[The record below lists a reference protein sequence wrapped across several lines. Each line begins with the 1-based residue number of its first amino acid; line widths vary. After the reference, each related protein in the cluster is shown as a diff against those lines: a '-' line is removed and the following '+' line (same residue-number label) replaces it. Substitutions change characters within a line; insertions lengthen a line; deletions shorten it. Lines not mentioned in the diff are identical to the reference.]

1 MVLAPSPPTA
11 GTRPPAIHRRRDRD
25 GKRSLPPVDPA
36 RVMVTVLIPAH
47 NEGNQITE
55 TVASLKSQ
63 ERRPDRVIVIADNCT
78 DATAGLAQLCGAQV
92 IATRGNRHKKAGALN
107 QVLQRLLPLLGIEDA
122 VLVMDADSALDRG
135 FIKHAVEYLATGRY
149 AAVGGT
155 FTGKPGGGAVGAF
168 QRNEYARYARD
179 VRRLSGK
186 ALVLT
191 GTATLFRA
199 LTFKEVVAARAAG
212 RLPAGDHVYDI
223 RVLTEDNELTLAIL
237 HLNLRILC
245 PRECTLTTEVM
256 PTWGDLARQRL
267 RWKRG
272 ALENLTDYGWTSVTR
287 AYWGRQLLSLIG
299 IIVTFTY
306 LATVAYSLV
315 WLGGIRLSPLWT
327 AITAIFIVERVVTV
341 RSRGAAQMAI
351 ASVLIVEM
359 IFDVF
364 LQIVQAKAFWDA
376 AWRKERKW

>member
-1 MVLAPSPPTA
+1 MVLAPSPPSTGA
-11 GTRPPAIHRRRDRD
+11 RSPAIRRRRDHD
-25 GKRSLPPVDPA
+25 GKRSLPPVDVA
-36 RVMVTVLIPAH
+36 RVRVTVLIPAH
-47 NEGNQITE
+47 NEGDQITE
-55 TVASLKSQ
+55 TIASLKSQ
-63 ERRPDRVIVIADNCT
+63 ERRPDRVIVITDNCT
-78 DATAGLAQLCGAQV
+78 DATAALARLCGAEV

-107 QVLQRLLPLLGIEDA
+107 QILQRLLPMLRLEDA
-122 VLVMDADSALDRG
+122 ILVMDADSVLDRG
-135 FIKHAVEYLATGRY
+135 FIRNGVNYLATGRY

-155 FTGKPGGGAVGAF
+155 FTGKPGGGVVGTF

-199 LTFKEVVAARAAG
+199 LTLQEVVAARGSG
-212 RLPAGDHVYDI
+212 RLPGGDHVYDV

-237 HLNLRILC
+237 HLDLRILC

-256 PTWGDLARQRL
+256 ATWGDLSRQRL

-272 ALENLTDYGWTSVTR
+272 ALENLMDYGWTPVTR

-299 IIVTFTY
+299 IIVTLTY
-306 LATVAYSLV
+306 LVTIMYSLV

-327 AITAIFIVERVVTV
+327 TVTVIFIIERVVTV
-341 RSRGAAQMAI
+341 RSRGRAQMAI
-351 ASVLIVEM
+351 ASVLVVEM

-364 LQIVQAKAFWDA
+364 LQVVQAKAFWEA

>member
-1 MVLAPSPPTA
+1 MVLAPPLATGARS
-11 GTRPPAIHRRRDRD
+11 PAIRRQRDRD

-36 RVMVTVLIPAH
+36 RVWVTVLIPAH
-47 NEGNQITE
+47 NEGDQITE
-55 TVASLKSQ
+55 TISSLKSQ
-63 ERRPDRVIVIADNCT
+63 ERRPDRVIVITDNCT
-78 DATAGLAQLCGAQV
+78 DATAGLAQLCGAEV

-107 QVLQRLLPLLGIEDA
+107 QVLHRLLPMLGPEDA

-135 FIKHAVEYLATGRY
+135 FIRNGVNYLATGRY

-155 FTGKPGGGAVGAF
+155 FTGKPGGGMVGTF

-199 LTFKEVVAARAAG
+199 LTLQEVVAARESG
-212 RLPAGDHVYDI
+212 RLPGGGHVYDL

-237 HLNLRILC
+237 HLHLRILC

-256 PTWGDLARQRL
+256 TTWGDLARQRL

-306 LATVAYSLV
+306 LATVAYSFV
-315 WLGGIRLSPLWT
+315 WLGGIRLSPIWT
-327 AITAIFIVERVVTV
+327 AITAIFILERVITV
-341 RSRGAAQMAI
+341 RSRGVAQMAI
-351 ASVLIVEM
+351 ASVLLVEM
-359 IFDVF
+359 LFDVF
-364 LQIVQAKAFWDA
+364 LQVVQAKAFWDT

>member
-1 MVLAPSPPTA
+1 MVLAPSPPTT
-11 GTRPPAIHRRRDRD
+11 GVRPAIRRLRDRD
-25 GKRSLPPVDPA
+25 GRRSLPPVDPA
-36 RVMVTVLIPAH
+36 RVKVTVLIPAH

-55 TVASLKSQ
+55 TIASLKSQ

-78 DATAGLAQLCGAQV
+78 DTTAALAQLCGAEV

-107 QVLQRLLPLLGIEDA
+107 QILKRLLPYLGLEDA

-135 FIKHAVEYLATGRY
+135 FIHNGVKYLATGRY
-149 AAVGGT
+149 AAIGGT

-199 LTFKEVVAARAAG
+199 LTLHEVGAARGSG
-212 RLPAGDHVYDI
+212 RLPGGDHVYDV

-237 HLNLRILC
+237 HLDLRILC

-256 PTWGDLARQRL
+256 ATWGDLSRQRL

-272 ALENLTDYGWTSVTR
+272 ALENLMDYGWTSVTR

-306 LATVAYSLV
+306 LATVAYSFI
-315 WLGGIRLSPLWT
+315 WLGGIRLSPVWT
-327 AITAIFIVERVVTV
+327 AVTAIFIIERVVTV
-341 RSRGAAQMAI
+341 RSRGLVQMAI
-351 ASVLIVEM
+351 AAVLVVEM

-364 LQIVQAKAFWDA
+364 LQMVQAKAFWEA